1 MPFEPVPCLLVRVP
15 KLPSRAALNSRSTR
29 HAGTGPC
36 ARLMLSLLVVP
47 LMLMIASAR
56 AADPAGKNAYGRV
69 CARCHG
75 DDPADGADG
84 PSLLPMYRNAAQVLS
99 IVRGGT
105 GQMHPLPESKVS
117 EAEVTAIVA
126 WLQTLSN

>member
-1 MPFEPVPCLLVRVP
+1 M
-15 KLPSRAALNSRSTR
+15 S
-29 HAGTGPC
+29 
-36 ARLMLSLLVVP
+36 LMV
-47 LMLMIASAR
+47 MIGSAR
-56 AADPAGKNAYGRV
+56 ADDASGQATYGRV

-75 DDPADGADG
+75 DDPNDGADG

-117 EAEVTAIVA
+117 DAEVNAIVA